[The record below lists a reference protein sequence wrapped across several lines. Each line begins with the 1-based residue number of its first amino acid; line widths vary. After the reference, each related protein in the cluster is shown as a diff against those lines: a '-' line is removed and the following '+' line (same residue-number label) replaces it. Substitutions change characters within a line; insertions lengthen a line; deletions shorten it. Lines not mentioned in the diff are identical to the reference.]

1 MIPAIPDT
9 DGNEFDPT
17 AHRLSYDQF
26 EYRCLIEIA
35 DARAEGRPVSF
46 KVPSAVFHEDGV
58 SRD

>member
-35 DARAEGRPVSF
+35 DARVEGRPVSF
-46 KVPSAVFHEDGV
+46 KVSSAVFHEDGV